1 MIDDKETDKKDIVY
15 SEEHDAYYNQT
26 TNEWTE
32 TKCDDP
38 ACEYCVTRPERPVVD
53 K

>member
-1 MIDDKETDKKDIVY
+1 MINTETNTRDIVY
-15 SEEHDAYYNQT
+15 SKEHDAYYNQT

-32 TKCDDP
+32 PKCDDP
-38 ACEYCVTRPERPVVD
+38 ACEYCATRPENPVVD

>member
-1 MIDDKETDKKDIVY
+1 MITDQDPVDIKY

-26 TNEWTE
+26 TNKWIEP
-32 TKCDDP
+32 KCDDP
-38 ACEYCVTRPERPVVD
+38 ACEYCTTRPERPVVD